1 MRTAAKVH
9 RKHPLQLAIGN
20 PERLTPAQ
28 QIEVGRL
35 MTEAA
40 ERGDMDESRKHR
52 DRLVMLLIPW
62 ATKLSASRSCRFG
75 ISHDEMFSEMVF
87 CLINAADRYDHT
99 KDRAFSTYA
108 KHWFRKAEVDYI
120 RGRHFLIRPPAK
132 VAEKIFY
139 RRFSAEPQEADS
151 PDLAQRI
158 EKAESAMAT
167 MMALDLEDF
176 RNLEPESRELDPS
189 EAASQVD
196 MLRRAVEA
204 VESIPNAKWR
214 ACVKMRYGLE
224 SPGRQEGYDEI
235 GRCIGMSRQH
245 ACDAT
250 TAGIKWIRDAMSEQD
265 WEANQDK

>member
-1 MRTAAKVH
+1 MMPR
-9 RKHPLQLAIGN
+9 QLAIGN